1 MKFIY
6 CQILRHNGANQNP
19 IKLATVENLAD
30 FGFFQRSTVREHLQF
45 AARTFAKRTKEGQ
58 RQTVFLEEIPYCCH
72 IHHRF
77 NGLVCVSITDSEYP
91 ERVIFSYMQTVLKN
105 FKQECPHFKSFHTDQ
120 DLAISSLEEDFTRFQ
135 NPEDADSIMQI
146 QNNLDTVKDVM
157 HKNIEE
163 VLERGENLDRLMQ
176 IQNNLDTVKGVMHK
190 NIEEVLERGENL

>member
-1 MKFIY
+1 MKFIF
-6 CQILRHNGANQNP
+6 CQILRHNGHDAKP
-19 IKLATVENLAD
+19 VKLATVENLSD
-30 FGFFQRSTVREHLQF
+30 FGYFQRSTIREHLQF
-45 AARTFAKRTKEGQ
+45 ATRTFAKRTKEGQ

-77 NGLVCVSITDSEYP
+77 GGLVCVSITDTEYP

-105 FKQECPHFKSFHTDQ
+105 FKQECPHFKSFQADQ
-120 DLAISSLEEDFTRFQ
+120 DLSVSSLEEDFTRYQ
-135 NPEDADSIMQI
+135 TPEEADQICQI

-176 IQNNLDTVKGVMHK
+176 KSEDLSSVSYQFYRKARSANSCCPI
-190 NIEEVLERGENL
+190 